1 MTNFW
6 TNPNVEPKRG
16 FKFVVTMTGG
26 PTNPIE
32 DGASWYASKADKPRF
47 TIQNT
52 QHRYI
57 NHTFNYPGRL
67 EWETVSITLVDPA
80 TPDAAANIMG
90 ILKAAGYNIP
100 ANATDFSTIISKKE
114 AVGALGTITVEQIGD
129 TRNDVLETW
138 TLNNAWVEA
147 INFSSLDYET
157 EELSTIE
164 MTIRYDWASFK
175 NNQGAT
181 YFQQGTQ
188 D

>member
-1 MTNFW
+1 MTTNFW

-16 FKFVVTMTGG
+16 FKFKVTLADMA
-26 PTNPIE
+26 
-32 DGASWYASKADKPRF
+32 DGATWYASKADKPKF

-67 EWETVSITLVDPA
+67 EWETVTITLVDPA
-80 TPDAAANIMG
+80 TPDAAAETMS
-90 ILKAAGYNIP
+90 ILKKAGYNIP
-100 ANATDFSTIISKKE
+100 ANATDFSTIISKQE
-114 AVGALGTITVEQIGD
+114 AVSALGTVTIEQIGN
-129 TRNDVLETW
+129 TGSDVLESW

-147 INFSSLDYET
+147 ISFSSLDYET

-164 MTIRYDWASFK
+164 MTIRYDWASFA
-175 NNQGAT
+175 NNQGVN
-181 YFQQGTQ
+181 YVRQGTQ

>member
-1 MTNFW
+1 
-6 TNPNVEPKRG
+6 
-16 FKFVVTMTGG
+16 
-26 PTNPIE
+26 
-32 DGASWYASKADKPRF
+32 
-47 TIQNT
+47 
-52 QHRYI
+52 
-57 NHTFNYPGRL
+57 
-67 EWETVSITLVDPA
+67 
-80 TPDAAANIMG
+80 MG

-175 NNQGAT
+175 NNQGVT